1 MSAYRDDL
9 AATGAAL
16 VDDGEGLR
24 VSPPSTASLGRAVA
38 VVRAHRLALHVRGN
52 GDAPANAPAG
62 GILLDLGSLDRI
74 ASLDAATGIARVQAG
89 CSVASLESAVR
100 RSGCTLG
107 PLLPSVRAG
116 SVGAWLAGPTR
127 GRRSVAGGRRQ
138 TAALTVAAVLA
149 DGHIAEGRAAPAKA
163 VGPDLDHLALG
174 GSGELCIVAAAWI
187 RLHPAT
193 LAMPSAWR
201 CSSVANAVSALQR
214 VCEHRLA
221 PARARIHAGPDGAI
235 LGMTWEG
242 LESAALERERAA
254 RILREICAPAPE
266 VPPNFV
272 REPPEG
278 HPVEVDARWANL
290 MAWSALGDVHLF
302 GLHASG
308 SFAVLCLPEAG
319 GAEQCAAL
327 ARAAG
332 ARVIAP
338 RRLRDAGPGWEAA
351 GAGAV
356 WRRLVQALG
365 VEA

>member
-1 MSAYRDDL
+1 VIAREDL

-24 VSPPSTASLGRAVA
+24 VTPPSTASLARAVA
-38 VVRAHRLALHVRGN
+38 VARVHRLPLRVRGS

-62 GILLDLGSLDRI
+62 GVLLDLGSLDRV
-74 ASLDAATGIARVQAG
+74 ASVDAATALARVEAG
-89 CSVASLESAVR
+89 CSVAALESAVR

-127 GRRSVAGGRRQ
+127 AERGASGGRRQ
-138 TAALTVAAVLA
+138 SAALTVAAVLA
-149 DGHIAEGRAAPAKA
+149 DGRIAEGRAAPAKA
-163 VGPDLDHLALG
+163 VGPDLDQLALG
-174 GSGELCIVAAAWI
+174 GGGRLCILASAWI
-187 RLHPAT
+187 RLSPAT
-193 LAMPSAWR
+193 LALPSAWR
-201 CSSVANAVSALQR
+201 CADVPTAIAALAR

-221 PARARIHAGPDGAI
+221 PARARIRAGPDGAT

-242 LESAALERERAA
+242 LESAAIERDRAS
-254 RILREICAPAPE
+254 RILRQTCASAPE

-278 HPVEVDARWANL
+278 HPVEVDARWTSL
-290 MAWSALGDVHLF
+290 RGWSPHGDLLLF
-302 GLHASG
+302 GLHAGG
-308 SFAVLCLPEAG
+308 SFAVLSLPEGG
-319 GAEQCAAL
+319 GAEQSAAL

-356 WRRLVQALG
+356 WQRLVEALG
-365 VEA
+365 AGA